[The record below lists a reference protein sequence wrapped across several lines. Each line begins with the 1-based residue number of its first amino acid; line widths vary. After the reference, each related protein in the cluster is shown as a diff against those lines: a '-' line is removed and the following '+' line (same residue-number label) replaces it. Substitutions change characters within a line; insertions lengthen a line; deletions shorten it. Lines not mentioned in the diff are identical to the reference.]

1 MLEPLTD
8 ELPKVRQAP
17 ADCAENILGLV
28 RSLCVPMLLFVTPFL
43 NFKQDKRGSFDASKG
58 GSLDGDVSDDDEC
71 DEDSIEIRELVKN
84 ISKSLNTTAAST
96 STSSPH

>member
-1 MLEPLTD
+1 M
-8 ELPKVRQAP
+8 
-17 ADCAENILGLV
+17 
-28 RSLCVPMLLFVTPFL
+28 PMLLFVTPFL

-58 GSLDGDVSDDDEC
+58 GSLEGDVSDDDEC

>member
-1 MLEPLTD
+1 MLLT
-8 ELPKVRQAP
+8 
-17 ADCAENILGLV
+17 
-28 RSLCVPMLLFVTPFL
+28 LFVTPFL

-58 GSLDGDVSDDDEC
+58 GSLEGDVSDDDEC